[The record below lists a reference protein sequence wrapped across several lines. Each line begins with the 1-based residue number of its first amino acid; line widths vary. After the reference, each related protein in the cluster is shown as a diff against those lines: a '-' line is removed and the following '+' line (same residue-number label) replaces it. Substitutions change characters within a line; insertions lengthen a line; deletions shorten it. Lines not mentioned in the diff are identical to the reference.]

1 MTKIKI
7 CGITNIDDALAATGY
22 GADALGFIFYK
33 KSPRYI
39 SPETA
44 REIARKVPPF
54 VKKVGVFVN
63 EEIDIVNKIL
73 DEADLDM
80 AQLSGDETHSYCRNL
95 NVPYIKAFR
104 IRNEESLNEID
115 KFDTSYLLFDSF
127 NEGEYGG
134 TGETFDWSL
143 IQNQHFKDKYVIL
156 SGGLNPDN
164 IEDAILKI
172 KPYAV
177 DVASGVEKEPGKKDH
192 NKIKSF
198 IEAAKNAG

>member
-104 IRNEESLNEID
+104 IRDEESLNEID

-143 IQNQHFKDKYVIL
+143 IQNKHFKDQYVIL